1 MVKKQ
6 VTNERILEL
15 IVTLLVAIAMVFIM
29 LKVMFF

>member
-6 VTNERILEL
+6 ITNERILEL